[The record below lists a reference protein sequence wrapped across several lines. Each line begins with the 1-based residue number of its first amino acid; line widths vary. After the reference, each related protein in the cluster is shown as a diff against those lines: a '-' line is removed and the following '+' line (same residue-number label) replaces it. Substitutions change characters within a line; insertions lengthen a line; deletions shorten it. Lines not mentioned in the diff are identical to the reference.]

1 MPVYVTPEGLKKMQ
15 DELEEL
21 KNFKRPEIAR
31 RIGEAKEQGDL
42 SENAEYQAARDEQGL
57 IESRILELEEQLKIA
72 IVVDHK
78 STGTV
83 RIGSTVTVRQQ
94 NNDGKTH
101 QRVFQ
106 IVGAH
111 EADPVSGKISNASP
125 VAHALLG
132 HSAGENVMV
141 NTPQGTVSYFI
152 VSVS

>member
-42 SENAEYQAARDEQGL
+42 SENAEYQAARDEQSL

-132 HSAGENVMV
+132 HSAGESVTV
-141 NTPQGTVSYFI
+141 NTPRGTVSYFI